1 MEDGRSS
8 PLRFPLS
15 IFPLPFSI
23 FLIAAVAA
31 AWLVACEGPTPAPTP
46 QPTPTSTPPPT
57 STAVPPPTSTAIPT
71 ATPTP
76 LTPPS
81 QVDVTAFLPQ
91 DAAPG
96 HTAIADLDDDGLEEI
111 AASFI
116 GPTSR
121 VGLLVVDWD
130 GEVYAVVWESGPL
143 MGERDGGLEARDING
158 DGVLEIL
165 STQSMGAA
173 GETLYL
179 FAWDGET
186 YRQFAPQGGVF
197 GGTVSF
203 GAKGVRLDDLDGDG
217 SVEIMGGYGPVALYT
232 DIYRWDGEG
241 YRFARTVAL
250 ADPANEPTLET
261 PALWGRIVF
270 SRRGSLW
277 AVQPDGGGLIRLTTE
292 GWNTDPVFS
301 PDGARIAYRSTHALA
316 AEEGPPMPHDIW
328 VMDADGANPIPL
340 TETGPGES
348 VLRSAPSWSPDGTRL
363 AFNEDGH
370 LVVMRADGAERRVLS
385 EQAALTGAPMATEVH
400 WSPTGE
406 QILYAV
412 ESGADLPSLAVMD
425 AATGQER
432 PVDKELVV
440 SYGWLSDGQR
450 VWYTSWADLGLWLV
464 DLVAGERRRLLDDA
478 TQVFSLA
485 WSPDG
490 ALLAYVMNGALCMTP
505 SSGEPFQKQVTYL
518 ADPRGEGP
526 YDLVW
531 SPDGSHLLYAVD
543 YEEGR
548 GLWLVR
554 ADGRYQWRLLDGP
567 AEGPAWSRR

>member
-1 MEDGRSS
+1 
-8 PLRFPLS
+8 
-15 IFPLPFSI
+15 
-23 FLIAAVAA
+23 
-31 AWLVACEGPTPAPTP
+31 
-46 QPTPTSTPPPT
+46 
-57 STAVPPPTSTAIPT
+57 
-71 ATPTP
+71 TPTP

-81 QVDVTAFLPQ
+81 QVDVTALLPQ
-91 DAAPG
+91 GAALG
-96 HTAIADLDDDGLEEI
+96 RTAIADLDNDGLEEI
-111 AASFI
+111 VASLI
-116 GPTSR
+116 GPTHR

-130 GEVYAVVWESGPL
+130 GEAYAVVWESGPL

-186 YRQFAPQGGVF
+186 YRQFAPRGGVF
-197 GGTVSF
+197 GGMGSF
-203 GAKGVRLDDLDGDG
+203 GAKGVRLEDLDGDG
-217 SVEIMGGYGPVALYT
+217 IVEILGSYGPVAIYT
-232 DIYRWDGEG
+232 DIYRWDGEV

-250 ADPANEPTLET
+250 ADPANEPTLQT
-261 PALWGRIVF
+261 PALPGRIVL

-277 AVQPDGGGLIRLTTE
+277 AVRPDGGGLTPLTTE

-301 PDGARIAYRSTHALA
+301 PDGTRIAYRSTHALA

-328 VMDADGANPIPL
+328 VMDADGSNPIPL
-340 TETGPGES
+340 TQTGPGQT
-348 VLRSAPSWSPDGTRL
+348 VLRGVPSWSPDGTRL
-363 AFNEDGH
+363 AFNEHGR
-370 LVVMRADGAERRVLS
+370 LVVMKADGTERRVLS
-385 EQAALTGAPMATEVH
+385 ERAALTGAPAATEVH

-412 ESGADLPSLAVMD
+412 ESGADLPSLALMD
-425 AATGQER
+425 VTTGQER
-432 PVDKELVV
+432 PVDKDLVV
-440 SYGWLSDGQR
+440 SYGWLPDGQR
-450 VWYTSWADLGLWLV
+450 VWYTSWADLGLWVV
-464 DLVAGERRRLLDDA
+464 DLVTGERRRILEDA

-490 ALLAYVMNGALCMTP
+490 ALLAYVMNGELWMTP
-505 SSGEPFQKQVTYL
+505 SSGEPFQQRVTVL
-518 ADPRGEGP
+518 ADPTGEGP

-531 SPDGSHLLYAVD
+531 SPDGDYLLYAVS

-554 ADGRYQWRLLDGP
+554 ADGRYQWRLLEGP
-567 AEGPAWSRR
+567 AEGLAWSKR